1 MRAVKIIISFSGK
14 ALSGLAVY
22 IIKFYQFFISPVLP
36 AACRYY
42 PTCSSYTIQA
52 IKKFGFFKGGFLG
65 AKRIL
70 SCNPYCEGGF
80 DPVPEVFS
88 LKKIVS

>member
-1 MRAVKIIISFSGK
+1 MGAVRNIMDFIGA
-14 ALSGLAVY
+14 ALSGFAVY
-22 IIKFYQFFISPVLP
+22 IIKFYKFFISPLLP

-42 PTCSSYTIQA
+42 PTCSVYSIEA
-52 IKKFGFFKGGFLG
+52 IKKFGLIKGGFLSI
-65 AKRIL
+65 KRIIT
-70 SCNPYCEGGF
+70 CNPLFEGGF